1 MQNNIQVFNNADF
14 YVRTINDDNGIVWF
28 VAKDI
33 AETLEYSLDG
43 GMGRIFGHV
52 PDVWKGGKRIA
63 TVTRGEQE
71 MLCLTEQGVYFF
83 LGRSDKPKALPYQL
97 WIAGDVVPS
106 IRRTGSYSV
115 QKKQLQ
121 PGKDKDNMQL
131 PSIQGLMKAADRI
144 IHKAFNCKE
153 EKDFQETL
161 ALDEI
166 FKKLYGKSALQLA
179 GLKLSKQLVEVPTD
193 YYERLR
199 DYSLGWTKQVQ
210 VFVWTH
216 PYDLN
221 ERADY

>member
-1 MQNNIQVFNNADF
+1 MDHNLQIFSHDGF
-14 YVRTINDDNGIVWF
+14 TVRTITDNDGVIWF

-33 AETLEYSLDG
+33 AEALEYSPESNPSRL
-43 GMGRIFGHV
+43 MQSV
-52 PDVWKGGKRIA
+52 PEIWKGVKRFH
-63 TVTRGEQE
+63 TPGGEQE

-106 IRRTGSYSV
+106 IRKTGSYSV
-115 QKKQLQ
+115 QKKELQ
-121 PGKDKDNMQL
+121 PGKDKSNMQL

-166 FKKLYGKSALQLA
+166 FKKLYGQSALDLA
-179 GLKLSKQLVEVPTD
+179 GLCLSKKFIEVDTD
-193 YYERLR
+193 YLERLR

-210 VFVWTH
+210 VFFWTH